1 MSHYIA
7 DPRDPKKLP
16 DPVSGVEAND
26 QITNSE
32 EQQIV
37 DDIVAEPTGNSNN
50 SEEEPGVTEIE
61 KKDITDIN

>member
-1 MSHYIA
+1 MSKQNP

-16 DPVSGVEAND
+16 DPVLGVETND

-32 EQQIV
+32 DQQIV
-37 DDIVAEPTGNSNN
+37 DDVVAENSDNEKTEN
-50 SEEEPGVTEIE
+50 ESNVSEKD